1 MDPATGVG
9 AAGSGEQ
16 SEQKQKATAA
26 PEGAPTRK
34 KRRGF
39 SNPDGDAQATA
50 SAGLLGTPA
59 PVVPVVPPHI
69 SVASKIEAAA
79 RLATVGVTLPP
90 LSGEASP
97 KLAAIRQYIMQ
108 ETVVYRRQLDQLR
121 VECNPLLAQQQAM
134 AKHQAFLSM
143 GRVYIGSLIYATT
156 QLTLKTAFDPFGTI
170 RSIDMPIDP
179 TTGAH
184 KGYAFLEYD
193 HPEAADMAITHMNMQ
208 ELDGRQIK
216 VGRPAVTSAASPI
229 ALQISGDP
237 RNNTRIYVSSV
248 FSELS
253 EGDIHTVFEA
263 FGTIVSCIMCPDPA
277 NAAKHRGFGFIEFET
292 EASAVEAVT
301 AMHNFDLAGHY
312 LRVCKAITLPEFCPW
327 LQRVRPPVAMAA
339 AKVATEAV
347 VKEAVQAEP
356 ASSSATSE
364 VAESAAESTTLEH
377 DENIGISG
385 TTQRFMMMQKL
396 AEKTG
401 SRIVVLRNM
410 VEKEDVD
417 EALESEVQE
426 ECEKHGSVEK
436 VLIYE
441 EFNEATRRTVI
452 KLFVKFVTNESARKC
467 IASLNGR
474 FFGGKVVTAEEYDE
488 DRYTA
493 RDYSG

>member
-50 SAGLLGTPA
+50 SAGLLGEAASWPGFEWPLTVNAASGTPA

-216 VGRPAVTSAASPI
+216 VTRQLSLATLSLRVPRGSPRLIVQVGRPAVTSAASPI

-339 AKVATEAV
+339 AKAATEAV

-436 VLIYE
+436 VPQVALW
-441 EFNEATRRTVI
+441 F
-452 KLFVKFVTNESARKC
+452 
-467 IASLNGR
+467 
-474 FFGGKVVTAEEYDE
+474 
-488 DRYTA
+488 
-493 RDYSG
+493 